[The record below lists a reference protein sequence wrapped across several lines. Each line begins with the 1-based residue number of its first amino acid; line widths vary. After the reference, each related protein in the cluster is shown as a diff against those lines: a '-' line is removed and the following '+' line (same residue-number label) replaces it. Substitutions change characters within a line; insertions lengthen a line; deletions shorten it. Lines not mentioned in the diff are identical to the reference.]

1 MALEN
6 PRATKKTSLRLLL
19 GNVGKCGDAGSKTPK
34 DKQTLLDELKQ
45 LSSKKKN
52 ANENIEGLGDIDVSK
67 LNKLSK
73 SQIKKLGGESFTQE
87 LKTNVGKSKSDLFV
101 DKTTGDIFSIGKKGT
116 PPQFVGNID
125 VTFFD

>member
-1 MALEN
+1 MIFYVCLFN
-6 PRATKKTSLRLLL
+6 Y
-19 GNVGKCGDAGSKTPK
+19 TPK
-34 DKQTLLDELKQ
+34 TLICVRLAIEFLFFDELKQ

-87 LKTNVGKSKSDLFV
+87 LKTNVGKSKTDLFV